1 MDNRVNLLS
10 MVRGLALD
18 GRASSQSGF
27 SVGCCGCIVPLSAFS
42 VCGEAGEAVGERIC
56 ADNCGASTV
65 CSAAYATDAP
75 TSSPT
80 LIMTT
85 NRPCINPPAV

>member
-1 MDNRVNLLS
+1 MNLLR
-10 MVRGLALD
+10 MVRRLALD

-27 SVGCCGCIVPLSAFS
+27 SVGCCGCIVPPGAFS
-42 VCGEAGEAVGERIC
+42 VCGEGGEAAGERIC
-56 ADNCGASTV
+56 DGNCGASTV

-75 TSSPT
+75 TASPT

-85 NRPCINPPAV
+85 NRPCINLSAV